1 MNFAESDAQR
11 GSPFFTKLPPE
22 IRRQIFINLF
32 GGSRVHV
39 VFSNHKNKSF
49 RREDQ
54 PKGPFPRFYH
64 CVCRHQN
71 DAPPHKLHEGNHK
84 RRYLST
90 HILFTCKWAYQT
102 DTDVLY
108 HTNTFMFDEPMD
120 LSMFNRC
127 TSPRFDRVKS
137 VEVNIPDLG
146 VSYSSHQLEKLNN
159 VLSDCSGKFS
169 LRVRLHLCQ
178 LRGTILSNIARRTY
192 RPWDLR
198 NLLVSVDTP
207 DINEI
212 ELFLPVALKADIQDE
227 MASYERRWARV
238 VRYRFEENEIIEL
251 LQPDG
256 TEPDGEDL
264 ESVQSDGTGSDDE
277 DIESIR
283 LDEEEE
289 FWCNEIQL
297 DSREAYKICHILR
310 AFSYFL
316 CLPYFS
322 RKPLLTGE
330 DFRPDAQQY

>member
-1 MNFAESDAQR
+1 
-11 GSPFFTKLPPE
+11 
-22 IRRQIFINLF
+22 
-32 GGSRVHV
+32 
-39 VFSNHKNKSF
+39 
-49 RREDQ
+49 
-54 PKGPFPRFYH
+54 
-64 CVCRHQN
+64 
-71 DAPPHKLHEGNHK
+71 
-84 RRYLST
+84 
-90 HILFTCKWAYQT
+90 
-102 DTDVLY
+102 
-108 HTNTFMFDEPMD
+108 MFDEPMD

-289 FWCNEIQL
+289 FWCNVCSQSQYQWEMVGV
-297 DSREAYKICHILR
+297 DRK
-310 AFSYFL
+310 FSWTQEKHTKSVISFELSATSCVFHTFL
-316 CLPYFS
+316 ESPF
-322 RKPLLTGE
+322 
-330 DFRPDAQQY
+330 